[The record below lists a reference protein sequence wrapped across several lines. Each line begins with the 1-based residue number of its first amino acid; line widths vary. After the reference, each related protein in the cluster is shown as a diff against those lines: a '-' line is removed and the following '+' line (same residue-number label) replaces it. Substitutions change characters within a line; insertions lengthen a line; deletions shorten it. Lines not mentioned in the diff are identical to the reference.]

1 MNVLQMLL
9 LSLAINAVFFVIA
22 AVLHTDVFTDITY
35 SLSFVVLTLVLL
47 VASPGLSP
55 VQIATG
61 AAVVLWGV
69 RLGAYLFNRILHIK
83 VDHRFD
89 DKRDNFI
96 KFGSFW
102 LLQAITVWVVLL
114 PVYGLLSRQPAP
126 TVPAPLIALG
136 LAVFAVGLVVESIAD
151 AQKYRF
157 KLSATGA
164 STFMAAGIWKYSRHP
179 NYFGEILVWWGIALP
194 GIAIFKGAAW
204 LYMLGP
210 VFITCLLLFVSGIP
224 LLEKS
229 ADMKWGGD
237 PAYAAYKQ
245 RTSILVPLP
254 VRKAGRGA

>member
-22 AVLHTDVFTDITY
+22 ALLHTDVFTDITY
-35 SLSFVVLTLVLL
+35 SLSFVVLTLALL
-47 VASPGLSP
+47 VSSPGLGP
-55 VQIATG
+55 VQITTG
-61 AAVVLWGV
+61 AAVLVWGV
-69 RLGAYLFNRILHIK
+69 RLGAYLFNRIMHIK

-96 KFGSFW
+96 RFGSFW
-102 LLQAITVWVVLL
+102 LLQAITVWVVML
-114 PVYGLLSRQPAP
+114 PVYGILSKRPAP
-126 TVPAPLIALG
+126 MVPAPFIALG
-136 LAVFAVGLVVESIAD
+136 LVVFVVGLIMESIAD

-157 KLSATGA
+157 KQSPEGA
-164 STFMAAGIWKYSRHP
+164 STFMASGIWKYSRHP

-194 GIAIFKGAAW
+194 GILVFRGAAW

-210 VFITCLLLFVSGIP
+210 IFITCLLLFVSGIP

-229 ADMKWGGD
+229 ADKKWGGD
-237 PAYAAYKQ
+237 PAYVAYKQ
-245 RTSILVPLP
+245 RTSILIPLP